1 MKKALKALDGV
12 DTVTASV
19 ADKNA
24 KVTMKDGK
32 TLTKKQFTTALE
44 DAGYEVISFKDSNA
58 KAAVKKATPK
68 KDDAEKKD
76 DAPKKDSPK
85 KD

>member
-1 MKKALKALDGV
+1 MKKALTALDGV
-12 DTVTASV
+12 KSVTASV

-68 KDDAEKKD
+68 KDTSKKD